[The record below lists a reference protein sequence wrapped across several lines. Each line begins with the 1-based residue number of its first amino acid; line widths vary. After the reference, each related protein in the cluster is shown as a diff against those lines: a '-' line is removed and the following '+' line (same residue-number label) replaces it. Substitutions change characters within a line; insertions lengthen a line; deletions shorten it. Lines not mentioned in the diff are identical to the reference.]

1 MSFKSISIF
10 SSGTHFDKWSI
21 TICAVLVENIMGNT
35 HVKFGP
41 MILKM
46 LFKDIS
52 ILISGG
58 HFVQWNGNTCAI
70 SI

>member
-1 MSFKSISIF
+1 MENTPDIF
-10 SSGTHFDKWSI
+10 GQ
-21 TICAVLVENIMGNT
+21 
-35 HVKFGP
+35 

-58 HFVQWNGNTCAI
+58 HFVQWNGNT